1 MDTDYIN
8 IFSWIILNLKYR
20 EKNNNSTII
29 EIVGMSRRQETKK
42 NTIMAKQNHS
52 RIMPASNEIQ
62 NHWVFRVT

>member
-42 NTIMAKQNHS
+42 NFNK
-52 RIMPASNEIQ
+52 IQ
-62 NHWVFRVT
+62 KNIP